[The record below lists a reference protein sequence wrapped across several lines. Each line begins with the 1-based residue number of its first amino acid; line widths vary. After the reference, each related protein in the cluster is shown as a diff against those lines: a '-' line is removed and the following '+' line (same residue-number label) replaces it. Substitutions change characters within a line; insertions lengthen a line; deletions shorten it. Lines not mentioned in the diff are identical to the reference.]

1 MAVSALSRN
10 QLTAADPVGDTDC
23 HVPSGPG
30 CGRILSVRAAP
41 ALCRASD
48 DRSACRAD
56 RSFAFHGQEPA
67 PQLATAGKAAGET
80 HAAPSHI
87 IAECRARVAGM
98 ANGLSS
104 SDGPTCQTRYSS

>member
-30 CGRILSVRAAP
+30 CGCILSVRAAP
-41 ALCRASD
+41 ALRRAFD

-56 RSFAFHGQEPA
+56 RFFAFHGQEPTS
-67 PQLATAGKAAGET
+67 QLATAGKAAGKA
-80 HAAPSHI
+80 HATASPIHT
-87 IAECRARVAGM
+87 ECGAYVAGM
-98 ANGLSS
+98 LQALVSFQS
-104 SDGPTCQTRYSS
+104 ATV

>member
-41 ALCRASD
+41 ALRRASD

-87 IAECRARVAGM
+87 MTECNTRVAGIQYVI
-98 ANGLSS
+98 SS
-104 SDGPTCQTRYSS
+104 SHTVTAETRYSS